1 MTIYIE
7 HAIIDNMVINTL
19 LLYFVFKTIKQPVP
33 WWRIVISAAVG
44 TAFALVMPLL
54 TWTGISAFLVR
65 MFIGAILV
73 FIVQN
78 KSFARFLLFYLL
90 FLTYTFAF
98 GGAIYGL
105 LFMFTDV
112 AGGLTYFTYNT
123 AVPMG
128 VLVAGVAVFAWVM
141 RLLIKYLN
149 VRHSVN
155 NLLRDVVIHYGD
167 EKFKIT
173 SYLDTGNR
181 LVDPVSKAPVV
192 IITVS
197 LFLKMFPDVS
207 VDRIYLN
214 RLCKEGIEDGRYI
227 NFSTVGDNGNMF
239 VFAPQKIEIVDKN
252 QKKTHENVR
261 LGVTMKGFKDAIKY
275 DALLHATLA

>member
-7 HAIIDNMVINTL
+7 SAIIDNMVINTL

-33 WWRIVISAAVG
+33 KWRVLLSAAIG
-44 TAFALVMPLL
+44 TVFAIVMPLL
-54 TWTGISAFLVR
+54 TWDGFAAFLVR
-65 MFIGAILV
+65 MFIGAIMV
-73 FIVQN
+73 FTVQS
-78 KSFARFLLFYLL
+78 KSVTRFVLFYLL

-105 LFMFTDV
+105 LFMFNSTEG
-112 AGGLTYFTYNT
+112 ALTFFTYNT

-128 VLVAGVAVFAWVM
+128 VLVAGVAAFAWVM
-141 RLLIKYLN
+141 RLLIRYLN

-155 NLLRDVVIHYGD
+155 NLLRDVVIYYND

-181 LVDPVSKAPVV
+181 LVDPISKAPVI

-207 VDRIYLN
+207 VDRIFLN
-214 RLCKEGIEDGRYI
+214 KLCKEGIEDGRYI
-227 NFSTVGDNGNMF
+227 NFSTVGENGNMF
-239 VFAPQKIEIVDKN
+239 VFAPQKVEVVDKK
-252 QKKTHENVR
+252 QKRTHENVR

-275 DALLHATLA
+275 DALLNANLA

>member
-7 HAIIDNMVINTL
+7 NAIIDNMVINTL

-33 WWRIVISAAVG
+33 KWRVVISASVG
-44 TAFALVMPLL
+44 TMFAILLPLL
-54 TWTGISAFLVR
+54 TWTGFGAFAVR
-65 MFIGAILV
+65 MFIGASMV
-73 FIVQN
+73 YIVQS
-78 KSFARFLLFYLL
+78 KSLARFLLFYLL

-98 GGAIYGL
+98 GGAIYGIM
-105 LFMFTDV
+105 FMFTDSQ
-112 AGGLTYFTYNT
+112 T
-123 AVPMG
+123 AMGHMQVPMG
-128 VLVAGVAVFAWVM
+128 LLVAGVAVFAYIM

-155 NLLRDVVIHYGD
+155 NLLRDVVIYYGD

-181 LVDPVSKAPVV
+181 LIDPVSKAPVV

-214 RLCKEGIEDGRYI
+214 RLCKENIDDGRYI
-227 NFSTVGDNGNMF
+227 NFSTVGNSSQMF
-239 VFAPQKIEIVDKN
+239 VFAPQKIEIMGK
-252 QKKTHENVR
+252 QHENVR

-275 DALLHATLA
+275 DALLNANLA

>member
-128 VLVAGVAVFAWVM
+128 VLVAGVTVFAWVM